1 MKNFPSKYG
10 VPGGSV
16 YEMWI
21 SCASLVDQ
29 QIGCCLQGLGA
40 RKKPFLSWARLLLIS
55 LGPVKESPLRHFQ
68 WILTL
73 SNYILFFYPRVITKF
88 YYNYLLLK
96 IGGKLLKSYLSSFT
110 PLLCPV
116 FLHPMDRHIRLFSS
130 VWVLLRLCRGGGTT
144 SFCSRRHCGLTD
156 EVVSFPQWE
165 RGRPKLNEAQLP
177 DLQPSVPSLEIKL
190 LSSSPFSHCPIFL
203 FPFAVAIPT
212 LALNCPDSF
221 HTACF
226 LQNPVTWIPCQPTLK
241 VLVERALSE
250 QQH

>member
-130 VWVLLRLCRGGGTT
+130 VWECFSG
-144 SFCSRRHCGLTD
+144 CA
-156 EVVSFPQWE
+156 E
-165 RGRPKLNEAQLP
+165 EAEQL
-177 DLQPSVPSLEIKL
+177 
-190 LSSSPFSHCPIFL
+190 H
-203 FPFAVAIPT
+203 FAVEDTVVLQMKLSHSHSEKEADP
-212 LALNCPDSF
+212 NWMKPSF
-221 HTACF
+221 LTSS
-226 LQNPVTWIPCQPTLK
+226 QVSPVLK
-241 VLVERALSE
+241 
-250 QQH
+250 